1 MTSGWAGRWWLL
13 GGLVLALLSCA
24 GEPLNGKCVRV
35 TDGDTI
41 KVLQGGRTVKVRLE
55 GIDCP
60 EFGDAFSAKAK
71 AFTSDLVFGKVV
83 TLRVKETDRYGRLVA
98 RVFVDGQDVSVQL
111 VRAGLAWHYKRYS
124 SDPVLA
130 EAESTARA
138 LGIGIWSE
146 PNPVPPWEIKARKAD
161 RLGSGT

>member
-1 MTSGWAGRWWLL
+1 M
-13 GGLVLALLSCA
+13 
-24 GEPLNGKCVRV
+24 RV

-41 KVLQGGRTVKVRLE
+41 KVLQADSTITVRLE

-60 EFGDAFSAKAK
+60 EFGDAFSAEAK
-71 AFTSDLVFGKVV
+71 AFTSRLVLEKVV
-83 TLRVKETDRYGRLVA
+83 ALRAKESDRYGRLVA
-98 RVFVDGQDVSVQL
+98 RVLVDGQDVSVEL

-138 LGIGIWSE
+138 AGIGIWSM
-146 PNPVPPWEIKARKAD
+146 PNPVPPWEVKAQKGD
-161 RLGSGT
+161 RVGSPSRNVDRGN